1 MVENDLYVRGKY
13 YTRFWWSNDLKI
25 IFNDHTIF
33 FFWLWFVLFFVRFV
47 HNNRVDRVRFPFLF
61 HAVVGFTAPTNPTI
75 FTWPPHVIF
84 SSVKKF
90 NKKMYTSVS
99 FFFRSY
105 ARLDISNKRDFSLF
119 LPQPTDS
126 NEYVLN
132 FAANIVSMFFSRAQ
146 AGRTYKISFPIFKIL
161 TRQYYDFRIPY
172 IIILYMNIV
181 LRYSEV
187 FFPNILYPCTYIIRV
202 RERNII
208 VYYIFVVRPPQTL

>member
-1 MVENDLYVRGKY
+1 MSVFRFYSTQSLDLQHRRILLYSLDPL
-13 YTRFWWSNDLKI
+13 T
-25 IFNDHTIF
+25 
-33 FFWLWFVLFFVRFV
+33 LFFLPWKNSIKKCIRA
-47 HNNRVDRVRFPFLF
+47 FL
-61 HAVVGFTAPTNPTI
+61 
-75 FTWPPHVIF
+75 
-84 SSVKKF
+84 
-90 NKKMYTSVS
+90 
-99 FFFRSY
+99 FFRSY

-146 AGRTYKISFPIFKIL
+146 AGRTYKMSFPISKIL